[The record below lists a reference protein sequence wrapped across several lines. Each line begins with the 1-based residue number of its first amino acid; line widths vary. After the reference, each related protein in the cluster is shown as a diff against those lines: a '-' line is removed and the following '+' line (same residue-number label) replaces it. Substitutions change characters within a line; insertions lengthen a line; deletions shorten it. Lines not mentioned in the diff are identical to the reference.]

1 MVFELQPLKITKE
14 LILSKVSEEQMMEH
28 YLGIPC
34 KKGLF
39 KNPLR
44 KDNNPTASFYRNNK
58 GQLLFKDFRG
68 DFCGDVFAVVME
80 KFNCSF
86 YTALQI
92 IANDFNIINRKDFK
106 KNKPKLEYTDSKF
119 EESKSA
125 TIQVEIRPFQ
135 EYELAWWKRFGI
147 TKETLEKFKVYSCK
161 NIWLNGN
168 LFHTETQHQLIF
180 GYYGGIKDGIELW
193 RCYHPSKKKYK
204 FISNWKSNQ
213 IQGGKMLP
221 KDGGENLV
229 ITKSLKDCMLLYEL
243 GIPAIAPCSENLFV
257 SQKQF
262 EKLKSK
268 FKNIFLFY
276 DNDQAGV
283 SNMNKI
289 RKQFPELIVTFIP
302 RNLEAKDISDF
313 YFKYGKK
320 RTIELI
326 NKAKEH
332 YLNGKKN

>member
-1 MVFELQPLKITKE
+1 
-14 LILSKVSEEQMMEH
+14 
-28 YLGIPC
+28 
-34 KKGLF
+34 
-39 KNPLR
+39 
-44 KDNNPTASFYRNNK
+44 
-58 GQLLFKDFRG
+58 
-68 DFCGDVFAVVME
+68 
-80 KFNCSF
+80 
-86 YTALQI
+86 
-92 IANDFNIINRKDFK
+92 
-106 KNKPKLEYTDSKF
+106 
-119 EESKSA
+119 
-125 TIQVEIRPFQ
+125 
-135 EYELAWWKRFGI
+135 
-147 TKETLEKFKVYSCK
+147 
-161 NIWLNGN
+161 
-168 LFHTETQHQLIF
+168 
-180 GYYGGIKDGIELW
+180 
-193 RCYHPSKKKYK
+193 
-204 FISNWKSNQ
+204 
-213 IQGGKMLP
+213 MLP
-221 KDGGENLV
+221 KEGGENLV

-243 GIPAIAPCSENLFV
+243 GVPAIAPCSENLFV

-283 SNMNKI
+283 SNINKI

>member
-1 MVFELQPLKITKE
+1 
-14 LILSKVSEEQMMEH
+14 MEH
-28 YLGIPC
+28 YLGVPC

-58 GQLLFKDFRG
+58 RVLIFKDFRG
-68 DFCGDVFAVVME
+68 DFHGDVFAVVME

-92 IANDFNIINRKDFK
+92 IANDFGIINRNDFK

-119 EESKSA
+119 ETSKSA

-135 EYELAWWKRFGI
+135 EYELIWWKRFGI
-147 TKETLEKFKVYSCK
+147 SESTLKKFKVYSCK
-161 NIWLNGN
+161 NIFLNGN
-168 LFHTETQHQLIF
+168 LFHIECPKQLIF
-180 GYYGGIKDGIELW
+180 GYYGGIKDGVEQW
-193 RCYHPSKKKYK
+193 RCYHPTKKKYK
-204 FISNWKSNQ
+204 FISNWKSTQ
-213 IQGGKMLP
+213 IQGANMLP
-221 KDGGENLV
+221 KEGGNTLV
-229 ITKSLKDCMLLYEL
+229 ITKSLKDCMLLYEF
-243 GIPAIAPCSENLFV
+243 GITAIAPCSENLFV

-262 EKLKSK
+262 EKLKNK

-276 DNDQAGV
+276 DNDLAGIT
-283 SNMNKI
+283 NMNKI
-289 RKQFPELIVTFIP
+289 RKEYPGLIVTFIP
-302 RNLEAKDISDF
+302 RHLEAKDISDF
-313 YFKYGKK
+313 YYKYGKK

-332 YLNGKKN
+332 YLNGKETENTKSS